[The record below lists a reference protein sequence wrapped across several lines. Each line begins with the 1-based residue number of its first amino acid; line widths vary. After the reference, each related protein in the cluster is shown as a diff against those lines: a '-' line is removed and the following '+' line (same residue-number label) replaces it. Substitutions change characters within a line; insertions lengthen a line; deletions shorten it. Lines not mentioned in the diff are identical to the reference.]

1 MNDFIEIKGARIHN
15 LKNIDVKIPR
25 NKLTVITGVSGS
37 GKSSLAFDT
46 LYEEGKRRYLMFS
59 GTQFMVDSI
68 PSFESMTGLS
78 PTVAV
83 EQRIIRQSNPRS
95 TVGTRTKISSMLA
108 ILFAT
113 YGERAPEYNDN
124 LPLAMEMFQKNSPK
138 GMCVK
143 CLGSGVV
150 KWIDEEKL
158 FGDPSVKI
166 EEVCLGVGK
175 RGSTRRMLD
184 SFCKYYG
191 LSLQNTLDTLT
202 PEQPPEHQMS

>member
-1 MNDFIEIKGARIHN
+1 MKDFIEIKGARIHN

-59 GTQFMVDSI
+59 GTQFMVDSAAT
-68 PSFESMTGLS
+68 FESITGLS

-83 EQRIIRQSNPRS
+83 EQRIIRQSNSRS
-95 TVGTRTKISSMLA
+95 TVGTRTKISNMLA

-113 YGERAPEYNDN
+113 FGVRNPSYNDN
-124 LPLAMEMFQKNSPK
+124 FPLSMEMFQKNSPK

-143 CLGSGVV
+143 CLGKGSI
-150 KWIDEEKL
+150 KILDEEKL
-158 FGDPSVKI
+158 FGDNSQRI
-166 EEVCLGVGK
+166 EEVCLGLGC
-175 RGSTRRMLD
+175 RGSTRKMLD
-184 SFCKYYG
+184 SFCKYHT
-191 LSLQNTLDTLT
+191 LSIQQPLNTLSQEQLT
-202 PEQPPEHQMS
+202 V